1 MRKIIIGIVFV
12 LIAVLAVV
20 NINRIAAAFGADE
33 SSEGSS
39 WSDIWDDITGDN
51 SGDSSSDSSGGSSG
65 SAEEIVY
72 SYYRDSGEVL
82 ELNEYYSFNNS
93 VYEPKKSGS
102 YYYYPYNN
110 AGYFIQSSVD
120 LDKNYTSFIS
130 AGTTLFV
137 VNKDEKGKEVPIKE
151 TKGRGGI
158 INLTEVTGDF
168 KAGSHTVYFEL
179 CEDTY
184 YDYEFSTAN
193 FSPLNNGEAFQDG
206 FYYYVVD
213 FIEFS
218 YNTDA
223 SFYPTNYRGFARVS
237 EPIADISKASLKS
250 NTYIFNISLNGPSA
264 PAEYFTE
271 IN

>member
-20 NINRIAAAFGADE
+20 NINRIAAAFGADK

-65 SAEEIVY
+65 SAEKIVY
-72 SYYRDSGEVL
+72 SYYRDSGSVL
-82 ELNEYYSFNNS
+82 EFNEYYSFNS
-93 VYEPKKSGS
+93 LYEPKKSGS
-102 YYYYPYNN
+102 YYYYPYKDS
-110 AGYFIQSSVD
+110 GYFIQSSVV
-120 LDKNYTSFIS
+120 LDKNVSSYIS
-130 AGTTLFV
+130 ADTTLFV
-137 VNKDEKGKEVPIKE
+137 VNKDEEGKESPIKE
-151 TKGRGGI
+151 IKGRGGI

-168 KAGSHTVYFEL
+168 KAGSQTVYFEL

-184 YDYEFSTAN
+184 YTKRFSTAKYT
-193 FSPLNNGEAFQDG
+193 PLNNGEAFDDG
-206 FYYYVVD
+206 FYYYVLNFLELTHD
-213 FIEFS
+213 DLNPFQET
-218 YNTDA
+218 N
-223 SFYPTNYRGFARVS
+223 FYGFARLQ
-237 EPIADISKASLKS
+237 EPVTDISKASLKS